1 MLLKIQTGFS
11 TFLVTDQPEVNDATL
26 PNGRV
31 LRVTTYES
39 VKWIMYHYTVQDYA
53 EMMLKA
59 KKIPDMM
66 LRTLPYPQC
75 VLREGQLPD
84 KPTFKRSC
92 DILTP
97 CVMDTFVDRNFTKL
111 IEIPSK
117 DLKGYDNYYTTLS
130 KIPGHKYAD
139 LEEQGKGIIEQVN
152 ERLKSQHRF
161 TEQELKDLITPL
173 ATAFSVHV
181 SHMLQFLQKHDL
193 DFQDL
198 QDCNIEFWV

>member
-1 MLLKIQTGFS
+1 MLIKIENGFS
-11 TFLVTDQPEVNDATL
+11 TFLVTDQPEVNHTFL
-26 PNGRV
+26 PNGRIM
-31 LRVTTYES
+31 RVTAYES

-66 LRTLPYPQC
+66 LRALPYPQC
-75 VLREGQLPD
+75 VLKPGQLPD
-84 KPTFKRSC
+84 KSIFKRNC
-92 DILTP
+92 EILTP
-97 CVMDTFVDRNFTKL
+97 SVMDTFVDRNFVKL

-117 DLKGYDNYYTTLS
+117 DLKGYDNYHTTLS

-139 LEEQGKGIIEQVN
+139 LEQKGKAIIEHVN
-152 ERLKSQHRF
+152 ERLKNQHRF
-161 TEQELKDLITPL
+161 TEQELMDLITPL
-173 ATAFSVHV
+173 NFAFSDHA

-198 QDCNIEFWV
+198 QDCKIEYWV